1 MNSDGEEVMCDG
13 KSFHIRAPGTVKARR
28 PTVEMNRLSVTEDR
42 SLLCTGMTKVKMS
55 KEEAGSNEFIEHRR
69 SALERFVLSFLLY
82 LLLMI

>member
-1 MNSDGEEVMCDG
+1 
-13 KSFHIRAPGTVKARR
+13 
-28 PTVEMNRLSVTEDR
+28 
-42 SLLCTGMTKVKMS
+42 LCTGMTKVKMS